1 MVSNFKE
8 NVNFQ
13 LIISTRYSFVFF
25 SSDQLLKTIHY
36 LLVSHYVPKHII
48 SNISNF
54 VKEVKSFSVMFIE
67 TFCPWVS
74 IFKLFSFLYNLPVY
88 IFTDIWRIRFSKD
101 VFSFLNSRLP
111 CLLGRSAFTLAQ
123 TTSLFCSSYFG
134 QRVSL
139 FAQVDLDW
147 NLPISSFLK

>member
-67 TFCPWVS
+67 TFCP
-74 IFKLFSFLYNLPVY
+74 
-88 IFTDIWRIRFSKD
+88 
-101 VFSFLNSRLP
+101 
-111 CLLGRSAFTLAQ
+111 
-123 TTSLFCSSYFG
+123 
-134 QRVSL
+134 
-139 FAQVDLDW
+139 
-147 NLPISSFLK
+147 